1 MRRAAP
7 FLIALFLGLAAL
19 PAAAQVE
26 TREGIALQNQILQ
39 LRQEIEMLRRQGGGG
54 AAPAPRPAGAAL
66 PGDLTAQLLER
77 IGRLE
82 EEVRALRGRAETAEF
97 QLRQARESIEKLEG
111 DMEFR
116 FQQLPGGGGTARP
129 PTTPP
134 RTGQA
139 TPPAPPPAPPPAQ
152 PPAARTPAQA
162 LAQGQQ
168 ALGRR
173 DFAAAEAAAREVIA
187 ANDRPRLIDANIL
200 LGQALAGR
208 NRHQDAAIAFGDA
221 YRGNQRG
228 PRAPE
233 ALIGFASALTSLGSR
248 QDACNALNELAST
261 FPNLPVPRAR
271 EAEAVRARAR
281 C

>member
-1 MRRAAP
+1 MRRAVP
-7 FLIALFLGLAAL
+7 FLIALSLGLAAL

-54 AAPAPRPAGAAL
+54 APTPRPAGAAL

-77 IGRLE
+77 MGRLE

-97 QLRQARESIEKLEG
+97 QLRQAREQIEKLEG

-139 TPPAPPPAPPPAQ
+139 TPPAPPPAQ
-152 PPAARTPAQA
+152 PTAARTPAQA
-162 LAQGQQ
+162 LTQGQQ

-173 DFAAAEAAAREVIA
+173 DFAAAEAAAREIIA

-233 ALIGFASALTSLGSR
+233 ALIGFASALTSLGAR

>member
-1 MRRAAP
+1 MRRIAPLLLALVLAAP
-7 FLIALFLGLAAL
+7 

-39 LRQEIEMLRRQGGGG
+39 LRQEIEMLRRQGIGG
-54 AAPAPRPAGAAL
+54 APVARPSAPMTA
-66 PGDLTAQLLER
+66 GDLTAQLLER

-97 QLRQARESIEKLEG
+97 QLRQAREAIEKLEG

-116 FQQLPGGGGTARP
+116 FQQLPGGGGARP
-129 PTTPP
+129 PATPP

-139 TPPAPPPAPPPAQ
+139 APPAQ
-152 PPAARTPAQA
+152 PAAARTPAQA
-162 LAQGQQ
+162 LTQGQQ

-187 ANDRPRLIDANIL
+187 ANDRPRLVDANIL

-221 YRGNQRG
+221 YRLNQRG

-233 ALIGFASALTSLGSR
+233 ALIGFASALTALGAR
-248 QDACNALNELAST
+248 QDACNALAQLASD
-261 FPNLPVPRAR
+261 FPNLAVPRQR

>member
-7 FLIALFLGLAAL
+7 LLLALVLAAV

-39 LRQEIEMLRRQGGGG
+39 LRQEIEMLRRQGVGGG
-54 AAPAPRPAGAAL
+54 APVARPSVPVT

-77 IGRLE
+77 IARLE
-82 EEVRALRGRAETAEF
+82 EEVRGLRGRAETAEF
-97 QLRQARESIEKLEG
+97 QLRQAREAIEKLEG

-116 FQQLPGGGGTARP
+116 FQQLPGGGGARP
-129 PTTPP
+129 PATPP
-134 RTGQA
+134 RAGQA
-139 TPPAPPPAPPPAQ
+139 TPPAQPPARPAA
-152 PPAARTPAQA
+152 AARTPAQA
-162 LAQGQQ
+162 LTQGQE

-233 ALIGFASALTSLGSR
+233 ALIGFASALASLGAR
-248 QDACNALNELAST
+248 QDACNALNELASN
-261 FPNLPVPRAR
+261 FPNLAVPRQR